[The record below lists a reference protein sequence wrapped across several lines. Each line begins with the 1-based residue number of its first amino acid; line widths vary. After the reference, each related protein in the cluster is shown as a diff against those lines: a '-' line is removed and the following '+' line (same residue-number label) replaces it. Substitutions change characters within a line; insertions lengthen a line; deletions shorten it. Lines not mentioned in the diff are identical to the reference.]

1 MATIKIIPKD
11 DKDKK
16 DAEKKVKTDV
26 EVKKDET
33 KSNVEVEKDETKNK
47 IVLPG
52 DVLVE
57 SIDFL
62 AGHGTYREGK
72 KIYSKVL
79 GLLKKKEHVI
89 SVIPFSGLYTPKAG
103 DFIVGEIVYV
113 GFSNW
118 KVNFGCPYDAT
129 LPMSGIPEFIENGA
143 DLTKYYKRGNLIFAQ
158 VDSATK
164 GMIIQLSLKD
174 RKARKLFGGKVI
186 EISSQKVP
194 RLIGKSG
201 TMISQIKDKTGCV
214 INVGQNGR
222 IWIKGDNEAL
232 ATKAIMMVEKMSH
245 KSGLTE
251 TISKFLDEE
260 TKKDV
265 AGETKKK

>member
-1 MATIKIIPKD
+1 MASVKIIPKEEKNTKKTE
-11 DKDKK
+11 DKIK
-16 DAEKKVKTDV
+16 AP
-26 EVKKDET
+26 
-33 KSNVEVEKDETKNK
+33 NVEAKKDETKNK

-62 AGHGTYREGK
+62 AGYGTYREGK

-79 GLLKKKEHVI
+79 GLLRKQEHAI
-89 SVIPFSGLYTPKAG
+89 SVIPFSGLYMPKAG
-103 DFIVGEIVYV
+103 DFIIGEIAYV
-113 GFSNW
+113 GYSNW

-143 DLTKYYKRGNLIFAQ
+143 DLTRYYKRGDLIFAQ

-164 GMIIQLSLKD
+164 GMIVQLSLKD

-186 EISSQKVP
+186 EVSSQKVP
-194 RLIGKSG
+194 RIIGKSG
-201 TMISQIKDKTGCV
+201 TMIMQIKDKTGCI

-222 IWIKGDNEAL
+222 IWVKGNNEAL
-232 ATKAIMMVEKMSH
+232 AEEAIKMVENMSH
-245 KSGLTE
+245 KKGLTD
-251 TISKFLDEE
+251 TIAKFLDSKAKKEE
-260 TKKDV
+260 
-265 AGETKKK
+265 